1 MSGGGKRGSGSEATE
16 GANGDKKVEEL
27 EVLRDAVGFHGEAM
41 AELEGAKTGLR
52 VWCNEGKMG
61 VLEERRRRRSEG
73 DGGGGAGRGGEE
85 DGDEVG
91 KRLGLSEDQVGWL
104 SEERLGKMVET
115 QGVVEEVRRRIGV
128 LRGVVEGGRRRRT
141 V

>member
-16 GANGDKKVEEL
+16 GANGDKKMEEL

-61 VLEERRRRRSEG
+61 VLERRRRRSEG
-73 DGGGGAGRGGEE
+73 DGGGGALRGGEE

-91 KRLGLSEDQVGWL
+91 KRLGLSKDQVGWL
-104 SEERLGKMVET
+104 SEERVAKMVET